1 MPCSSSP
8 TVTSW
13 SAARPHGQIVI
24 AGSHF
29 EGTSVFGLARL
40 DTNGSLDSGFG
51 NAGVLTTSFQGGDGA
66 TAVLIQPNGDI
77 VAIGFS
83 EDNTTGVTD
92 IALARYLG

>member
-1 MPCSSSP
+1 MRARARSLCSPTGKSSSP
-8 TVTSW
+8 GRTAKAPRCS
-13 SAARPHGQIVI
+13 
-24 AGSHF
+24 
-29 EGTSVFGLARL
+29 GLARL
-40 DTNGSLDSGFG
+40 DTDGSLDSGFG

-92 IALARYLG
+92 IALAR